1 MRKTLVTL
9 ALAGTLSVT
18 GAALLVPG
26 SAFAQTKDGTPRL
39 TALKDALSDLV
50 DNGTLTQ
57 TQADKVATTLDSALP
72 GPGRGGGPDGGGAGH
87 GSGHGPGHGPVGA
100 GHLGP
105 EELAEAIGITTDE
118 LHTQREAGKTLAQ
131 IAATKGISNDALI
144 SRLVSAAKA
153 RLAKAVTNG
162 RITQA
167 QSNTVS
173 AKLTD
178 KITEMVDRV
187 GPRGPGRDK
196 DGKDGKDGADSN
208 TSATP
213 SASPTASAKS
223 S

>member
-39 TALKDALSDLV
+39 TALTSALSDLV
-50 DNGTLTQ
+50 GNGTLTQ
-57 TQADKVATTLDSALP
+57 TQADKVATTLDRALP
-72 GPGRGGGPDGGGAGH
+72 GPGRGGGPDGGGPGH
-87 GSGHGPGHGPVGA
+87 GHGPGPGHAGPGRA

-105 EELAEAIGITTDE
+105 EELAQAIGITTDE

-131 IAATKGISNDALI
+131 IAATKGISKDALI
-144 SRLVSAAKA
+144 SRLVSTAKA
-153 RLAKAVTNG
+153 RLATAVTDG
-162 RITQA
+162 RMTQA
-167 QSNTVS
+167 QSDTVS
-173 AKLTD
+173 AELTD
-178 KITEMVDRV
+178 KTTEMVDRV

-196 DGKDGKDGADSN
+196 DGKDDADSN

-213 SASPTASAKS
+213 SASPTASAQS